1 MSHKYIVSKIKQKK
15 PPNPPP
21 PPPHDSGDQNNFL
34 YILLRKLLG
43 ERKKDEM
50 GVERESTKVRQNNE
64 KHKDINK
71 DIAYQD
77 SVCTY

>member
-1 MSHKYIVSKIKQKK
+1 
-15 PPNPPP
+15 
-21 PPPHDSGDQNNFL
+21 
-34 YILLRKLLG
+34 
-43 ERKKDEM
+43 M